1 MLPHFSKF
9 SNLCSNNVDD
19 NKQLSEKKKNVAGY
33 LQSSLKQI
41 PRIN

>member
-19 NKQLSEKKKNVAGY
+19 NKELSEKKKMLLATCKA
-33 LQSSLKQI
+33 L
-41 PRIN
+41 